1 MLGEKYGIY
10 GIWFDNELVYIGK
23 TRTSFQKR
31 FSSHKSGMKYQG
43 DYLYQQMREYRK
55 TSS

>member
-31 FSSHKSGMKYQG
+31 FSSHKSGMKY
-43 DYLYQQMREYRK
+43 
-55 TSS
+55 